1 MLSIL
6 GQILCVLRNLALSVL
21 AVIIMA
27 FNAIIEALATLLE
40 GLIFVLPPF
49 PALPS
54 MPAVMVT
61 VLGWIN
67 WVFPVGTVVLIFAWA
82 AGVWLLWQGIA
93 IALRWARVLS

>member
-1 MLSIL
+1 VFGLLS
-6 GQILCVLRNLALSVL
+6 QILCVLQNLAFSVL

-27 FNAIIEALATLLE
+27 FNAILEALATLLA
-40 GLIFVLPPF
+40 GLIYVLPPF
-49 PALPS
+49 PDLPS

-67 WVFPVGTVVLIFAWA
+67 WVFPVGTVVLILAWM

-93 IALRWARVLS
+93 IALRWARVVS